1 VSEKQYMEN
10 IALRRKLD
18 AFLVD
23 NPELEALNSRLG
35 GFNIFRVLRVERA
48 EIRHSNVLAW
58 LLNPNENHGL
68 GDRFLRRFLSR
79 LLMEN
84 ESVQVSLS
92 PASVELMEFGDTEVL
107 REWNRIDIFVR
118 SRRGNWCLLI
128 ENKVGSRESP
138 TQLGRY
144 RNLVSSEVPKDAD
157 VIPVFLTPEGGGPSE
172 EGKTAGYVPLSYLQ
186 VLELVERLVTQAR
199 SNIPDDA
206 QLFVDHYLEVLKR
219 ITMQDSELVQ
229 LCKTIYRKHR
239 EAIDLV
245 VQYGA
250 SSQVLDACEDMVR
263 KLPNLEFR
271 LRTGNRVWFLP
282 KEMAAAQQ
290 EVIPGFSFL
299 SRQFPVMWWFS
310 YRKKVGKVQLS
321 MEVGPI
327 EDADLRIRLLE
338 GAKKVGFSFSRS
350 ALDRS
355 KKAKYTRILSKVKE
369 LRKNDEGDP
378 DDSPEYVET
387 VASALWEKAWADGK
401 KVVGAL
407 KGFDWDLAP

>member
-1 VSEKQYMEN
+1 MSNNDSMEN
-10 IALRRKLD
+10 VALRRKLD

-23 NPELEALNSRLG
+23 NAELEALNSRLG
-35 GFNIFRVLRVERA
+35 AFNIFRVLRVERA

-84 ESVQVSLS
+84 ESVQVSLT
-92 PASVELMEFGDTEVL
+92 PARVELMEFADTEVL

-118 SRRGNWCLLI
+118 SRKENWCLLI

-138 TQLGRY
+138 TQLKRY
-144 RNLVSSEVPKDAD
+144 RSLVSSEMPKNAD
-157 VIPVFLTPEGGGPSE
+157 VIPVFLTPEGDEPSE
-172 EGKTAGYVPLSYLQ
+172 GGKAAGYVPLSYAQ
-186 VLELVERLVTQAR
+186 VLELVERLVTQTR

-206 QLFVDHYLEVLKR
+206 QLFLDHYLEVLRR

-250 SSQVLDACEDMVR
+250 SSQVLDACEGMVR
-263 KLPNLEFR
+263 QLPDLEFHQ
-271 LRTGNRVWFLP
+271 TTSDSVWFLP
-282 KEMAAAQQ
+282 REMAAVQ
-290 EVIPGFSFL
+290 EEVLSGWPFL
-299 SRQFPVMWWFS
+299 SRQFPIMCWLR
-310 YRKKVGKVQLS
+310 YRKKVGKLQLS

-338 GAKKVGFSFSRS
+338 AAKKAGFSFSKS

-355 KKAKYTRILSKVKE
+355 KESKYTRLVSKVKE
-369 LRKNDEGDP
+369 LRKTDDGDP
-378 DDSPEYVET
+378 DDSLEYVEK
-387 VASALWEKAWADGK
+387 VASDLWEKAWTEGEK
-401 KVVGAL
+401 LVGAL
-407 KGFDWDLAP
+407 EGFDWNSAS